1 MRRREFLGSGLMFA
15 LAACRSRSSIPT
27 ASSASASSEPSP
39 PSSAVDAA
47 VTSTF
52 HLFASFPRLERALPR
67 VELGQFP
74 SRIERAKEL
83 GTWIKR
89 DDDLARL
96 FGGGKVRKLELYFG
110 DAKAQGKKRII
121 TSGGVGSN
129 QTLAVALLGPALGF
143 SVRMHLAPQP
153 ASTLTAKN
161 LAADAATR
169 AEMRLFST
177 VTEGHAEAL
186 REAQSTGDAYVIAPG
201 GTTPLG
207 TLGFV
212 NAGLELSDDIHNK
225 RAPRPRRVYLP
236 LGLGGSTTG
245 LAIGLAAAGVETEII
260 AVRTSNPATVTKAT
274 LRAIHGETIAFLRLH
289 DPSFPDIRFE
299 SMNVRIED
307 RFVGGGYGV
316 PTIAGNDAIER
327 AKRLEG
333 WELDPVYTGKAF
345 AALLEDQARDPRA
358 PVLFWNT
365 ASSRPL
371 TLGEVPSTFERFA
384 KL

>member
-1 MRRREFLGSGLMFA
+1 
-15 LAACRSRSSIPT
+15 
-27 ASSASASSEPSP
+27 
-39 PSSAVDAA
+39 
-47 VTSTF
+47 
-52 HLFASFPRLERALPR
+52 

-74 SRIERAKEL
+74 SKVEKAKEL
-83 GTWIKR
+83 TTWIKR

-110 DAKAQGKKRII
+110 EAKAQGKKRII

-153 ASTLTAKN
+153 TSTLTAKN

-169 AEMRLFST
+169 VEMRLFST
-177 VTEGHAEAL
+177 VTEGHAQAL
-186 REAQSTGDAYVIAPG
+186 RDAQASGDAYVIPPG

-212 NAGLELSDDIHNK
+212 NAGLELFDDIQKK
-225 RAPRPRRVYLP
+225 RLRMPRRVYIA
-236 LGLGGSTTG
+236 LGLGGSTAG
-245 LAIGLAAAGVETEII
+245 LAIGFALAEIDAEI
-260 AVRTSNPATVTKAT
+260 VAVRTSNPATVTKAT
-274 LRAIHGETIAFLRLH
+274 LRAIHNETIAFLRMR
-289 DPSFPDIRFE
+289 DPSFPAIKFE
-299 SMNVRIED
+299 STNVRIED
-307 RFVGGGYGV
+307 RFVGGGYGA
-316 PTIAGNDAIER
+316 PTTAGNNAIDR
-327 AKRLEG
+327 AKRSEG

-345 AALLEDQARDPRA
+345 AALLEDVAKEKGSGDDDNRPI
-358 PVLFWNT
+358 LFWNT

-371 TLGEVPSTFERFA
+371 TLGDVPSGFERFA